1 MGAFSDTPVLLAT
14 GTILPYR
21 FVKLSGENKGAVCAA
36 GTGTNIVV
44 GVTDG
49 STKAFNNGNH
59 CESGDPI
66 TLQGG
71 DVVLIEA
78 SDAITY
84 GVRVVPTTDGKGV
97 ACATTA
103 TFMVGYVA
111 LETAAAAG
119 AIIRCY
125 KTCSAISA

>member
-1 MGAFSDTPVLLAT
+1 MGAFSDTPVLIAT

-21 FVKLSGENKGAVCAA
+21 FVKISAENSGTVSTTTTELV
-36 GTGTNIVV
+36 I

-71 DVVLIEA
+71 DVVLVEA
-78 SDAITY
+78 SAAIAF
-84 GVRVVPTTDGKGV
+84 GERVGPTTAGKAV
-97 ACATTA
+97 KISTT
-103 TFMVGYVA
+103 VSQICNYVA
-111 LETAAAAG
+111 LESGGAG
-119 AIIRCY
+119 LILRVMKCN
-125 KTCSAISA
+125 SALSA